1 MIWVPYHPNQ
11 NKMIKDRLRLLSR
24 NEPLVLDPTD
34 GVETLG
40 EAADVFKY
48 IDSSFHG
55 WRCGVAGTPRDDA
68 GSLSWSDHVQLG
80 NRVLRPALV
89 YRADPLVF
97 RVRFAVSNPDLAH

>member
-1 MIWVPYHPNQ
+1 MSSNTLIPVFT
-11 NKMIKDRLRLLSR
+11 
-24 NEPLVLDPTD
+24 V
-34 GVETLG
+34 GV
-40 EAADVFKY
+40 V
-48 IDSSFHG
+48 
-55 WRCGVAGTPRDDA
+55 GVAGTPRDDG